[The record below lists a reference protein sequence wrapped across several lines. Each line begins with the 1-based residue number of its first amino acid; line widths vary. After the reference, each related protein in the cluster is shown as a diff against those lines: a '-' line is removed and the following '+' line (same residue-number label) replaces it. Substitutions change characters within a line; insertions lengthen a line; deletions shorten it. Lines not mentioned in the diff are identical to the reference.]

1 MEEIQVFQSAQF
13 GQVRTTIR
21 DGEPW
26 FVAADVC
33 KVLEIGNPSQALA
46 NLDDDEKMT
55 ISNNEGHSG
64 QRGGAQMMNIIN
76 EPGLYSLVIR
86 SRKPEAKAFKRW
98 ITHEVIPSIR
108 KSGGYIAGQST
119 MSDADL
125 MAKALLVAQRQ
136 IEQRDKQITE
146 MQPKALFADAVSAS
160 KSSIL
165 IGELAKMLRQN
176 GVDIGQNRLFEYLR
190 ENGYLCKSGAMYNC
204 PTQRAMDM
212 GLFEIKETAIQ
223 HADGHVTINRT
234 PKVTG
239 KGQVYFVNKLLGGGN
254 DE

>member
-33 KVLEIGNPSQALA
+33 RALEVKNARDA
-46 NLDDDEKMT
+46 VARLDDDEKNT
-55 ISNNEGHSG
+55 VVLTDGN
-64 QRGGAQMMNIIN
+64 RGNPN
-76 EPGLYSLVIR
+76 VTVVSEPGLYALVLS
-86 SRKPEAKAFKRW
+86 SRKPEAKEFKRW
-98 ITHEVIPSIR
+98 ITHDVIPSIR
-108 KSGGYIAGQST
+108 KSGGYIAGQED

-125 MAKALLVAQRQ
+125 MAKALIVAQRQ

>member
-1 MEEIQVFQSAQF
+1 MEKIQVFRFRNEQF
-13 GQVRTTIR
+13 GQVR
-21 DGEPW
+21 
-26 FVAADVC
+26 
-33 KVLEIGNPSQALA
+33 VLEEDG
-46 NLDDDEKMT
+46 
-55 ISNNEGHSG
+55 
-64 QRGGAQMMNIIN
+64 
-76 EPGLYSLVIR
+76 
-86 SRKPEAKAFKRW
+86 KPLFCGSDVAKALGYSNPNKAINDHCRAITKRSTPVSGKIQEINFIPEGDVYRL
-98 ITHEVIPSIR
+98 ITHSKLPTAERFESWVFDVVIPSIR
-108 KSGGYIAGQST
+108 KYGGYIAGQDT

-136 IEQRDKQITE
+136 IEQRDAQITE

-239 KGQVYFVNKLLGGGN
+239 KGQVYFVNKLLG
-254 DE
+254 DREAWTKHQ

>member
-1 MEEIQVFQSAQF
+1 MEEIQVFQSEQF
-13 GQVRTTIR
+13 GQVRTTIK

-33 KVLEIGNPSQALA
+33 RALDIGNPRMATA
-46 NLDDDEKMT
+46 RLDDDEKNTVISTDGNRGNPNMT
-55 ISNNEGHSG
+55 IVS
-64 QRGGAQMMNIIN
+64 
-76 EPGLYSLVIR
+76 EPGLYALVLG
-86 SRKPEAKAFKRW
+86 SRKPEARAFKRW

-108 KSGGYIAGQST
+108 KSGGYIAGQED

-136 IEQRDKQITE
+136 IEQRDAQITE

-176 GVDIGQNRLFEYLR
+176 GKDIGQNRLFDYLR

-239 KGQVYFVNKLLGGGN
+239 KGQVYFINKLLGGKA
-254 DE
+254 E

>member
-1 MEEIQVFQSAQF
+1 MEEIQVFQSEQF

-33 KVLEIGNPSQALA
+33 KALDIDPTA
-46 NLDDDEKMT
+46 TRRLDEDEKITLRLTQGESNRTSSAT
-55 ISNNEGHSG
+55 IV
-64 QRGGAQMMNIIN
+64 N
-76 EPGLYSLVIR
+76 EPGLYALVLG
-86 SRKPEAKAFKRW
+86 SRKPEARAFKRW

-136 IEQRDKQITE
+136 IEQRDAQITE

-160 KSSIL
+160 KSNIL

-239 KGQVYFVNKLLGGGN
+239 KGQVYFVNKLLGGGKA
-254 DE
+254 E